1 MGFAARIGNGNIWKR
16 LLPGCLQRRLS
27 PPATSLQRLE
37 NLIVDIDDAI
47 TLAERTEI

>member
-1 MGFAARIGNGNIWKR
+1 MQPPRYTILK
-16 LLPGCLQRRLS
+16 RRLS